1 MILILLRLKGCGYMG
16 REGVKYSKIGAVATD
31 VKAIRNLSLH

>member
-1 MILILLRLKGCGYMG
+1 VGRG

-31 VKAIRNLSLH
+31 VKAIRNLSLL